1 MNDSYEEVRVQVY
14 DKERLG
20 ISGICIQPEDGSVEE
35 HTIRMCQIMA
45 QAIGREIGRTYNDD
59 VEKAA
64 KIAARLSYEI
74 LAELSATLEKFGG
87 ENR

>member
-1 MNDSYEEVRVQVY
+1 MNDSYEEVVVQVY

-35 HTIRMCQIMA
+35 HAIRMCQIMA
-45 QAIGREIGRTYNDD
+45 CAIGREIGCVYKADE
-59 VEKAA
+59 EKAV